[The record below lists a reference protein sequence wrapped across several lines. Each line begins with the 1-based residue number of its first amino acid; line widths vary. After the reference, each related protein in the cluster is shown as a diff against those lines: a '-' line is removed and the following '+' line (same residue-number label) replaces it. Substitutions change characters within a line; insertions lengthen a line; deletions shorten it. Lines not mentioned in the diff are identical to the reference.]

1 MGNVSNDWGA
11 FDNYPNLVRKL
22 LNTPNIGPLD
32 PNLPP
37 NMLYSVTFLF
47 GGGMTQ
53 LELLELPKNDP

>member
-11 FDNYPNLVRKL
+11 FDNYPNLVR
-22 LNTPNIGPLD
+22 NTPNIGPLD

-37 NMLYSVTFLF
+37 NVLYSVIFLF

-53 LELLELPKNDP
+53 LELLGSI